1 VIRKFEPT
9 PRGKPAR
16 HDKPEM
22 TLDRAL
28 SRAGVASRTAAAAL
42 IAAGR
47 VRVAGQVV
55 RDPQAWVAPARQAIA
70 LDGQRLGRPRPQ
82 YYALHKPVGYITS
95 HGDPQRRPTIY
106 DLLPPAE
113 GWLFSVGRL
122 DQDTSGLL
130 LITNDSVF
138 AERIAN
144 PRSKVAKTYQV
155 RVEAALTEAE
165 LGQLRQGLE
174 IGRGERSGPARAA
187 RRAGPAGEHWIEL
200 EIHEG
205 KNRQVRRMLE
215 ALGHQVLALV
225 RVRIGSLELGRLSS
239 GKLRAIRP
247 SEVLGP

>member
-1 VIRKFEPT
+1 MIRKFEPT
-9 PRGKPAR
+9 PVVKPAR

-47 VRVAGQVV
+47 VQVAGRLV
-55 RDPQAWVAPARQAIA
+55 RDPQAWVAPARQAIL
-70 LDGQRLGRPRPQ
+70 LDGKRLRQPRPE
-82 YYALHKPVGYITS
+82 YYALHKPMGYITS
-95 HGDPQRRPTIY
+95 HGDPQGRPTIY
-106 DLLPPAE
+106 DLLPADE

-130 LITNDSVF
+130 LVTNDSVF
-138 AERIAN
+138 AERVAN
-144 PRSKVAKTYQV
+144 PRSHVAKTYHV
-155 RVEAALTEAE
+155 RLEAALAEAE
-165 LGQLRQGLE
+165 LGQLQSGLD

-187 RRAGPAGEHWIEL
+187 RRAGPAGEQWIEL

-205 KNRQVRRMLE
+205 KNRQVRRMVE

-225 RVRIGSLELGRLSS
+225 RVRIGKLELGRLAS
-239 GKLRAIRP
+239 GKLRAISP
-247 SEVLGP
+247 GDVV